1 MGTLVEGGG
10 LVLRSVEYIGA
21 HPAAPNELT
30 GIDIV
35 FGDEGVTFSRR
46 NERLGSISWPRVG
59 ELSAFSETTPRTV
72 SFPAVLCFGLWA
84 FLFKQGGRR
93 VVLRIGDR
101 QGEWLF
107 DVPGI
112 KVRELCDGL
121 AKIRAQH
128 NIEPV

>member
-1 MGTLVEGGG
+1 MGTDVEGGG
-10 LVLRSVEYIGA
+10 SVLRSLEYIGT

-30 GIDIV
+30 GIDVV

-46 NERLGSISWPRVG
+46 KERLGSISWPDVN
-59 ELSAFSETTPRTV
+59 ELSAFSETTPRKV
-72 SFPAVLCFGLWA
+72 SFPAVLFFGLWA
-84 FLFKQGGRR
+84 FLFKHGGRR

-101 QGEWLF
+101 EGDWLF

-121 AKIRAQH
+121 AAIRARH
-128 NIEPV
+128 NI

>member
-1 MGTLVEGGG
+1 MGTEVEGGD
-10 LVLRSVEYIGA
+10 LVLRSVDYIGA

-46 NERLGSISWPRVG
+46 KERLGSISWPDVE
-59 ELSAFSETTPRTV
+59 ELSAFSEATPRKV
-72 SFPAVLCFGLWA
+72 SFPAVLFLGLWA

-101 QGEWLF
+101 EGEWLF

-121 AKIRAQH
+121 AEIRAQH
-128 NIEPV
+128 NIKPL

>member
-1 MGTLVEGGG
+1 MGTEVKGRG
-10 LVLRSVEYIGA
+10 LVLRSVDYIGA

-35 FGDEGVTFSRR
+35 FEDEGVTFSRR
-46 NERLGSISWPRVG
+46 KERLGSISWPDVE
-59 ELSAFSETTPRTV
+59 ELSAFSETTPRGV
-72 SFPAVLCFGLWA
+72 SFPAVFFFGVWA

-101 QGEWLF
+101 EGKWLF

-112 KVRELCDGL
+112 KVRGLCDGL
-121 AKIRAQH
+121 AEIRAQH
-128 NIEPV
+128 NIEPL